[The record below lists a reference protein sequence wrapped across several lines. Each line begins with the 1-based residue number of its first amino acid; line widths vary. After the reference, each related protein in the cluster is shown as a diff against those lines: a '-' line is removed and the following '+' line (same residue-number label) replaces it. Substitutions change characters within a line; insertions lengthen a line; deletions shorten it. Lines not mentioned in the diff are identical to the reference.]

1 MSSRGDNRRVTT
13 KPRRTLWPRTVR
25 GRAVV
30 ATAIAITIFGLVLGL
45 ATLTLVTRQAAS
57 SQREVLA
64 QRVSDVAEQVKEGG
78 AAGDLDLGTSQI
90 PNPVLLQLV
99 GRDGAILGATPGV
112 PSTARLCPTP
122 LPTARQVTETVVD
135 VGNGPE
141 QVIREFR
148 PFDASG
154 LSVCAVLSQEP
165 VQRAG
170 SLVLL
175 ALLIVLPLTV
185 AGVCVA
191 VWWAVGRALTSVES
205 LRSQAESLAATDDM
219 VLRVDPTG
227 DEVEDLG
234 TTLNA
239 LLAEL
244 HQKSR
249 STRQFIADAGHELRT
264 PLTTMRVS
272 LEFGEGG
279 TQEEV
284 RAALDEALHDL
295 DRLEALV
302 QELLALARADAMETR
317 SHFEPIALDALVREA
332 VASVQRVRPEVT
344 VEAATVPVTVSGD
357 GAALRSLVDNLLA
370 NAVRHAADHVCARL
384 ALSEG
389 GSVLVSIDDDGAGLA
404 AEDCERVFERFV
416 RLNDARERDS
426 GGSGLGLAIVASVAT
441 AHGGQAWAEPGPGG
455 HIRVRLPQ
463 E

>member
-1 MSSRGDNRRVTT
+1 M
-13 KPRRTLWPRTVR
+13 
-25 GRAVV
+25 
-30 ATAIAITIFGLVLGL
+30 ATAIAITISGLVLGL
-45 ATLTLVTRQAAS
+45 AMMTLVSRQATS
-57 SQREVLA
+57 SQREVLE
-64 QRVSDVAEQVKEGG
+64 QRVSDIVLQLSEGG
-78 AAGDLDLGTSQI
+78 TGVDVDLGAAQL

-99 GRDGAILGATPGV
+99 SLDGTVLGSTPGI
-112 PSTARLCPTP
+112 PSTAALCPRP
-122 LPTARQVTETVVD
+122 LPATGEVTEAVVD
-135 VGNGPE
+135 IGHGPE
-141 QVIREFR
+141 SVFREVR
-148 PFDASG
+148 PFAKSG
-154 LSVCAVLSQEP
+154 VAVCGVLSREP
-165 VQRAG
+165 VQRAS

-191 VWWAVGRALTSVES
+191 VWWAVGRALRSVES
-205 LRSQAESLAATDDM
+205 LRSQAETLAATDDM
-219 VLRVDPTG
+219 VLHVDSTG

-284 RAALDEALHDL
+284 RAALDEALQDL

-302 QELLALARADAMETR
+302 QELLTLARSDAMETR
-317 SHFEPIALDALVREA
+317 SHFEPIALDAVVREA
-332 VASVQRVRPEVT
+332 VASVQPVRPEVS
-344 VEAATVPVTVSGD
+344 VAADTVPVTVSGD
-357 GAALRSLVDNLLA
+357 GAALRSLLDNLLA
-370 NAVRHAADHVCARL
+370 NAVRHASTAVHISL
-384 ALSEG
+384 TGEEG
-389 GSVLVSIDDDGAGLA
+389 AHGRSVLLSVDDDGAGLSPR
-404 AEDCERVFERFV
+404 DCERVFERFV
-416 RLNDARERDS
+416 RLNEARERDS
-426 GGSGLGLAIVASVAT
+426 GGSGLGLAIVASVAV
-441 AHGGQAWAEPGPGG
+441 AHGGLAWAEPGPGG